1 MEVGRFLVEAHLK
14 EKGPVAELA
23 RQHGV
28 HRSWLYKLIRRYKL
42 EGESGVAPRSRR
54 PHRSPTRIAASFED
68 EIVAI
73 RKELTEHGFD
83 AGATTIREHLLR
95 AHSEE
100 AVPSVS
106 SIWRILRARGFVTP
120 QPHKRPK
127 SSYTRFVAALPNET
141 WQSDMTHWQLADGS
155 PVEILNMIDDHSRL
169 CVASRVFV
177 TVRSP
182 DVVRTLHNAAANWG
196 FPETFLSDNGAIFTA
211 KHLQGIGAMEA
222 ELLSLGIGVKHS
234 RPYHPQTCGKVERFH
249 QTMKKY
255 LAAQDPPATKKQ
267 LQGQIDRF
275 VAYYNTVRPHRA
287 IARKTPLQAFE
298 ARSKAYPTGPKIDV
312 SGYRVRR
319 DKVDRSGTV
328 TLRYRSRLH
337 HIGVGRPYA
346 GKRVIM
352 LVAGQHVSVIGVDG
366 SPLRRLTLDPTKDY
380 QAMP

>member
-127 SSYTRFVAALPNET
+127 SSYTRFVRGASERDLAVRHDPLAARGREPRRDLEHDRRPLEAVCR
-141 WQSDMTHWQLADGS
+141 LA
-155 PVEILNMIDDHSRL
+155 RL
-169 CVASRVFV
+169 C
-177 TVRSP
+177 
-182 DVVRTLHNAAANWG
+182 
-196 FPETFLSDNGAIFTA
+196 
-211 KHLQGIGAMEA
+211 
-222 ELLSLGIGVKHS
+222 
-234 RPYHPQTCGKVERFH
+234 
-249 QTMKKY
+249 
-255 LAAQDPPATKKQ
+255 
-267 LQGQIDRF
+267 
-275 VAYYNTVRPHRA
+275 HRA
-287 IARKTPLQAFE
+287 LAR
-298 ARSKAYPTGPKIDV
+298 
-312 SGYRVRR
+312 RR
-319 DKVDRSGTV
+319 ENAPQC
-328 TLRYRSRLH
+328 
-337 HIGVGRPYA
+337 GR
-346 GKRVIM
+346 
-352 LVAGQHVSVIGVDG
+352 
-366 SPLRRLTLDPTKDY
+366 
-380 QAMP
+380 

>member
-14 EKGPVAELA
+14 EGRPVAELA

-42 EGESGVAPRSRR
+42 GGEAALSPGSRR
-54 PHRSPTRIAASFED
+54 PHRSPARVAASFED
-68 EIVAI
+68 EIVAM
-73 RKELTEHGFD
+73 RKDLVEHGFD
-83 AGATTIREHLLR
+83 GGAATIKEHLVR
-95 AHSEE
+95 AHLEGG
-100 AVPSVS
+100 VPSVS

-127 SSYTRFVAALPNET
+127 SSYTRFVAELPNET
-141 WQSDMTHWQLADGS
+141 WQADMTHWSLKDGS
-155 PVEILNMIDDHSRL
+155 VVEILNMIDDHSRL
-169 CVASRVFV
+169 CVCSRAFV

-182 DVVRTLHNAAANWG
+182 DVVRSLHNAAATWG

-211 KHLQGIGAMEA
+211 KHLKGVGAMEA

-234 RPYHPQTCGKVERFH
+234 RPYHPQTCQKVERFH

-255 LAAQDPPATKKQ
+255 LAAQDPAETKKQ
-267 LQGQIDRF
+267 LQAQLDRF
-275 VAYYNTVRPHRA
+275 VAYYNAAPHRG
-287 IARKTPLQAFE
+287 INRKTPLQAFT
-298 ARSKAYPTGPKIDV
+298 ARTRAYPTGPKIDV

-328 TLRYRSRLH
+328 TLRFNSRLH

-352 LVAGQHVSVIGVDG
+352 LVAGRHVSVIGLDG
-366 SPLRRLTLDPTKDY
+366 SPLRRLKLDPTKDY
-380 QAMP
+380 QPMP

>member
-1 MEVGRFLVEAHLK
+1 MCR
-14 EKGPVAELA
+14 LA
-23 RQHGV
+23 
-28 HRSWLYKLIRRYKL
+28 
-42 EGESGVAPRSRR
+42 
-54 PHRSPTRIAASFED
+54 
-68 EIVAI
+68 
-73 RKELTEHGFD
+73 
-83 AGATTIREHLLR
+83 
-95 AHSEE
+95 
-100 AVPSVS
+100 
-106 SIWRILRARGFVTP
+106 
-120 QPHKRPK
+120 
-127 SSYTRFVAALPNET
+127 
-141 WQSDMTHWQLADGS
+141 
-155 PVEILNMIDDHSRL
+155 
-169 CVASRVFV
+169 VFV

-298 ARSKAYPTGPKIDV
+298 ARSKAYPTGPKSTSQATGCV
-312 SGYRVRR
+312 R

>member
-1 MEVGRFLVEAHLK
+1 MDVGRFLVEAHLR
-14 EKGPVAELA
+14 EGRAVSELA

-28 HRSWLYKLIRRYKL
+28 HRSWLYKLVRRYKL
-42 EGESGVAPRSRR
+42 GGEAALAPGSRR
-54 PHRSPTRIAASFED
+54 PHRSPNRIAACFED
-68 EIVAI
+68 EVVAI
-73 RKELTEHGFD
+73 RKELTEAGFD
-83 AGATTIREHLLR
+83 AGATTIRVHLER
-95 AHSEE
+95 AHPEG

-106 SIWRILRARGFVTP
+106 SIWRILRGRGFVTP

-127 SSYTRFVAALPNET
+127 SSYTRFVAELPNET
-141 WQSDMTHWQLADGS
+141 WQADMTHWALADDS

-169 CVASRVFV
+169 CVTSRVFV

-182 DVVRTLHNAAANWG
+182 DVVRSLHHAAESWG

-211 KHLQGIGAMEA
+211 AHLKGVGAMEA

-255 LAAQDPPATKKQ
+255 LAAQDPPATKRQ

-275 VAYYNTVRPHRA
+275 VVYYNTVRPHRA
-287 IARKTPLQAFE
+287 IGRKTPLQAFE
-298 ARSKAYPTGPKIDV
+298 ARTKAYPTGPKIDV

-328 TLRYRSRLH
+328 TLRFKSRLH
-337 HIGVGRPYA
+337 HIGIGRPYA

-352 LVAGQHVSVIGVDG
+352 LIAGEHISVIGLDG

-380 QAMP
+380 QPMP